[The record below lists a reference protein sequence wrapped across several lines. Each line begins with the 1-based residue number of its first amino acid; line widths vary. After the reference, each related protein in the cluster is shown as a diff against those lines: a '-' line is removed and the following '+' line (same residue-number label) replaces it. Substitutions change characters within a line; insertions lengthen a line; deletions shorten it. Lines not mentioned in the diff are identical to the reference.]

1 MEFIE
6 AMKNRR
12 SIYGLNN
19 ELPISDEEAEEI
31 IKECIL
37 HVPSAFNSQ
46 TARVIL
52 ALGDNHHKVWDIV
65 KETLHGIL
73 PEDKWQPTD
82 EKISGFAAAHATVLF
97 FEDQDKVAELQNAF
111 PLYKDNFPLW
121 STQSSGMVQW
131 AIWTAL
137 EEKGVGANLQHYNP
151 LIDEE
156 LQGTFNIPKS
166 WKLMSQ
172 MPIGGITA
180 SPDEKEFDPIEN
192 RFIVLK

>member
-12 SIYGLNN
+12 TIYGLNN
-19 ELPISDEEAEEI
+19 ELPISDEEVEKI
-31 IKECIL
+31 IKECVL

-46 TARVIL
+46 TARVVL
-52 ALGDNHHKVWDIV
+52 ALGDNHKKIWDIV
-65 KETLHGIL
+65 LETLHKIV

-82 EKISGFAAAHATVLF
+82 EKIAGFASAHGTVLF
-97 FEDQDKVAELQNAF
+97 FEDQEKVSELQKDF

-131 AIWTAL
+131 AVWTAL
-137 EEKGVGANLQHYNP
+137 EERGLGANLQHYNP

-156 LQGTFNIPKS
+156 VHATFNLPTS
-166 WKLMSQ
+166 WRLMSQ

-180 SPDEKEFDPIEN
+180 GAGEKEFDPIEN
-192 RFIVLK
+192 RFIVFK